1 VNAGVF
7 SAEFGD
13 AQSGVVSYVTKSGGS
28 ELTGSFEAMSD
39 QLGPDAWRTNFNR
52 AELTLGGPI
61 TDRLTFF
68 LAGTASG
75 EDAST
80 TEFAPNRFAIDGA
93 DTCDVENF
101 CEVANGGPGLG
112 APATFRLPRT
122 SSTAGLSDSVDVT
135 APRFVEFDNGRTVP
149 HGWSQSDLFHANLN
163 WQLPRGS
170 RANFSFVRNR
180 DQAMGH
186 AGFATNFLF
195 DGVDGALGTR
205 NAYALSWFQ
214 TLKRTPTEQLALDLL
229 VGYSQDRDTNGMLDQ
244 AWWVDHKD
252 PSFGFLTGNLNF
264 AFDDGNRTVTGFD
277 AFDPSDEFITA
288 YRSNAVPL
296 DSLMLFPGRVDLTGT
311 RQSLS
316 GLSAN
321 LRANPYGLGTSLPLY
336 GAGSEGL
343 AKSSEDRLQ
352 VRGALDWQLGRF
364 NRLRAGAEYVSIAL
378 DAFSLPLVTGGVPV
392 PETADP
398 RRIGVF
404 LQDRL
409 DFGPLVLDAG
419 LRLDRL
425 DTDAAYPIVPGFVFN
440 VPDSLKAGFVRYA
453 GPEQGYVPLFDTP
466 CGGVTP
472 SNPNGT
478 CLSNFVEAET
488 KSEFSPRLGAAY
500 SLSPRSTFRLS
511 YGRFVQTPAF
521 FDGELR
527 NANLDLQNGGTGS
540 VFGRDVELPSTRMLE
555 VGYRLLLG
563 DDLLF
568 DVSVFDKR
576 RSDALT
582 SQRLGFEDPTTGGTI
597 LLDVLANADPTSSN
611 GFDVAVDKA
620 VGNMIDTRLSYS
632 FVDADSDSDVSPP
645 GHRRHSI
652 NWTGSL
658 SFPADFKQG
667 SVVGSVLRDLG
678 LFTILRVRSGLPF
691 TQIVNQGEGQVGP
704 AGAGGLPAGMIG
716 DASTPWTTAFDLRL
730 TKGFQVGRGLHLLA
744 FVDWRN
750 PFDIENSSL
759 VFLETGDETNELF
772 REQTLAP
779 LMSDTRLDGEPD
791 IDDFDIRAESPEN
804 PFNQFMLLRAEQRFG
819 NGDGIFTVAEQEA
832 AFGQMY
838 ENDFGANSRF
848 KTSDQLMRL
857 GVRIGF

>member
-1 VNAGVF
+1 
-7 SAEFGD
+7 
-13 AQSGVVSYVTKSGGS
+13 
-28 ELTGSFEAMSD
+28 
-39 QLGPDAWRTNFNR
+39 
-52 AELTLGGPI
+52 
-61 TDRLTFF
+61 
-68 LAGTASG
+68 
-75 EDAST
+75 
-80 TEFAPNRFAIDGA
+80 
-93 DTCDVENF
+93 
-101 CEVANGGPGLG
+101 
-112 APATFRLPRT
+112 
-122 SSTAGLSDSVDVT
+122 LSDSVDVT

-170 RANFSFVRNR
+170 RVNFSFVRNR

-205 NAYALSWFQ
+205 NSYALSWFH
-214 TLKRTPTEQLALDLL
+214 TLKRTPSEQLALDLL

-244 AWWVDHKD
+244 AWWVDHSD

-264 AFDDGNRTVTGFD
+264 AFDDGDRTVTGFD
-277 AFDPSDEFITA
+277 PFDPSDEFITA
-288 YRSNAVPL
+288 YRSNAVPR
-296 DSLMLFPGRVDLTGT
+296 DSMMLLRGRVDLTGT

-321 LRANPYGLGTSLPLY
+321 LRANPYGLATSLPLY

-352 VRGALDWQLGRF
+352 LRGALDWQLGRF

-378 DAFSLPLVTGGVPV
+378 DAFSLPLANGGVPL

-398 RRIGVF
+398 RRISVF
-404 LQDRL
+404 VQDRVEL
-409 DFGPLVLDAG
+409 GALVLDAG
-419 LRLDRL
+419 IRLDRL
-425 DTDAAYPIVPGFVFN
+425 DTDAEYPIVPGFVFN
-440 VPDSLKAGFVRYA
+440 LPDSLKAGFVRFD
-453 GPEQGYVPLFDTP
+453 GPEQGYVPLFDEP

-488 KSEFSPRLGAAY
+488 KTEFSPRFGAAY
-500 SLSPRSTFRLS
+500 SVSPGSALRMSF
-511 YGRFVQTPAF
+511 GRFVQTPAL
-521 FDGELR
+521 FDGVLR
-527 NANLDLQNGGTGS
+527 NANLDLQSGATAS
-540 VFGRDVELPSTRMLE
+540 VFGRDVDMPSTRMLE
-555 VGYRLLLG
+555 IGYRVLLG
-563 DDLLF
+563 DDLVV
-568 DVSVFDKR
+568 DVSAFDKR

-597 LLDVLANADPTSSN
+597 LLDVLANADPVGSN
-611 GFDVAVDKA
+611 GFEIALDKS
-620 VGNMIDTRLSYS
+620 VGQMIDTRLSYS
-632 FVDADSDSDVSPP
+632 FVDPDDADSDPVAP
-645 GHRRHSI
+645 GLRRHNI

-658 SFPADFKQG
+658 SLPTDYKQG
-667 SVVGSVLRDLG
+667 TVAGAILRNLG

-691 TQIVNQGEGQVGP
+691 TELVNQGEGHVGP
-704 AGAGGLPAGMIG
+704 PGAGGLPAGG

-730 TKGFQVGRGLHLLA
+730 TKGFQVGRGLDLVA

-750 PFDIENSSL
+750 PFDIENSSI
-759 VFLETGDETNELF
+759 VFLETGNEVNELF

-779 LMSDTRLDGEPD
+779 LLGDARLDGEPD
-791 IDDFDIRAESPEN
+791 VDDFDIQAESPEN

-819 NGDGIFTVAEQEA
+819 NGDGIFTVEEQEA

-838 ENDFGANSRF
+838 ENDFGINSRF

-857 GVRIGF
+857 GVRIAF